1 MHLYLFVPLPLRFT
15 TDSGWSFSS
24 DIIYHV
30 CVKGVQSAIQ
40 LGNLEVALMIIN
52 IMQVIICDVIYHLSQ
67 LICTNQL
74 QIIKK
79 KILCISLSPRISTVK
94 ILKLCHRAFPHIQ
107 IFNNKTMLSLF
118 FPEIHVG
125 FSVTFKSQQ
134 TYYLFHAQECFSSQ
148 TVMLS
153 ALRFLLWDRFFMN
166 QV

>member
-118 FPEIHVG
+118 FQKFMLDFQLLSSPNKPTTYFMHRNVSQVRLLCCLLSG
-125 FSVTFKSQQ
+125 FSCGTG
-134 TYYLFHAQECFSSQ
+134 
-148 TVMLS
+148 
-153 ALRFLLWDRFFMN
+153 FL
-166 QV
+166 